1 MNILT
6 QARRDAFLEALAR
19 VGVVNEA
26 ARAAGVHRVT
36 AYKWREADEAFAA
49 DWDDALEQCADRI
62 EAEAMRRAVDGVEEP
77 VYQGGQ
83 LVGTKLVYSDT
94 LLGKLLNANRPAKY
108 RERFDV
114 AHSGN
119 LSVVVVTGVPDA
131 GEDLT

>member
-1 MNILT
+1 
-6 QARRDAFLEALAR
+6 
-19 VGVVNEA
+19 
-26 ARAAGVHRVT
+26 
-36 AYKWREADEAFAA
+36 
-49 DWDDALEQCADRI
+49 
-62 EAEAMRRAVDGVEEP
+62 MRRAVDGVEEP